1 MENKVKV
8 SVIIPVYQVENYLE
22 RAVDSV
28 LAQTLK
34 EVEIILV
41 DDGSED
47 ASPQICDRYAK
58 EYPEQIRVIHKQN
71 EGLGLARNTGVDAAA
86 GEYVAFLDSDDT
98 VEPEMYEELYGKAQ
112 ETGCD
117 IVMCDVRII
126 REEEQTTSVSVTYPS
141 PQIDLADYIASGNN
155 ITYSVNKLYRRFI
168 WQENRYE
175 KMLFEDIAL
184 IPALITRYPNIAYVP
199 RPFYNYYRR
208 ANTISTTFTGAMVDI
223 IQAFRNFIDR
233 SNPLYREEV
242 VYCIAR
248 QIYWNMFQ
256 SRILFQADFVEL
268 LGEYRKDFLLN
279 PYIEKDA
286 KVRRLLEYA
295 QKEVIPERFICVHI
309 QREIPQEYL
318 ERIREEFPKAELL
331 DVDER
336 YLLGEAD
343 EKITDTAK
351 IRQAIE
357 EGHTE
362 YAEEYLALK
371 ILYERG
377 GIVLFPQMRANLNLK
392 KLRMNRIFFGFEDT
406 EQLETGCFG
415 ALKEHYVI
423 RALLDSYETDQ
434 IYNKAFLPLKERLRD
449 FLIIHF
455 NLRVNGKNQL
465 LKKEIQIYLPSIL
478 SYDMKNGENC
488 CKKAIVPAPEG
499 YEVVSGAMLK
509 LWSDQL
515 MENWNLYKQ
524 ERNCKAGQPAPKPA
538 PVRSAADTQALF
550 AQELEERI
558 QEVVNNYENSTC
570 WRITRPIR
578 ALSRLFGLDD

>member
-1 MENKVKV
+1 MENKRKV

-28 LAQTLK
+28 LAQTL
-34 EVEIILV
+34 EDLEIILV

-47 ASPQICDRYAK
+47 ASPQICDRYAE
-58 EYPEQIRVIHKQN
+58 EYPERIKVIHKQN
-71 EGLGLARNTGVDAAA
+71 EGLGLARNTGVDAAVGA
-86 GEYVAFLDSDDT
+86 YVAFLDSDDT
-98 VEPEMYEELYGKAQ
+98 VEPEMYEEMYQKAQ

-126 REEEQTTSVSVTYPS
+126 REQEQTTSVSVTYPS
-141 PQIDLADYIASGNN
+141 PQIDLADYIADGNN
-155 ITYSVNKLYRRFI
+155 ITYSVNKLYRRAI

-184 IPALITRYPNIAYVP
+184 IPALLTRYPNIAYIP
-199 RPFYNYYRR
+199 KPFYNYYRR

-223 IQAFRNFIDR
+223 IQAFRDFIDR
-233 SNPLYREEV
+233 SRILYREEV
-242 VYCIAR
+242 IYCAAR

-286 KVRRLLEYA
+286 KIRKILEYV
-295 QKEVIPERFICVHI
+295 QREVIPERFICVHI
-309 QREIPQEYL
+309 QREIPQDYL
-318 ERIREEFPKAELL
+318 EQIQKEFPKAMLI
-331 DVDER
+331 DVNET
-336 YLLGEAD
+336 YLSSEECREIPAS
-343 EKITDTAK
+343 
-351 IRQAIE
+351 IRQAFE
-357 EGHTE
+357 EGYTE
-362 YAEEYLALK
+362 YVEEYLALK
-371 ILYERG
+371 MLYEQG
-377 GIVLFPQMRANLNLK
+377 GIVLTPQMRANLNLK

-406 EQLETGCFG
+406 QQLETGCFG

-423 RALLDSYETDQ
+423 QALLDSYETDQ
-434 IYNKAFLPLKERLRD
+434 IYNKGFLPLKERLRD
-449 FLIIHF
+449 FLIVHF
-455 NLRVNGKNQL
+455 GLRVNGKNQY

-488 CKKAIVPAPEG
+488 CKKEIVQTPEG
-499 YEVVSGAMLK
+499 YEVVSDAMLR

-524 ERNCKAGQPAPKPA
+524 ERNRKAGHGAQPKPA
-538 PVRSAADTQALF
+538 PVKSAADTQALF

-558 QEVVNNYENSTC
+558 QEVVDNYENSTC
-570 WRITRPIR
+570 WRLTRPVR
-578 ALSRLFGLDD
+578 AVSRLFGLDG